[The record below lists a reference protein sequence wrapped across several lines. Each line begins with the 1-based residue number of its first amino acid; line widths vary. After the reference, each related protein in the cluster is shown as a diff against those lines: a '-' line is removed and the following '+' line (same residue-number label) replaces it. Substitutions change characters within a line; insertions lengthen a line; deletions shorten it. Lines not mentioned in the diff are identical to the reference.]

1 MKCDVVAGTKVE
13 LTHSRRFQNMLQR
26 KIFAVGATA
35 LVLGAIALVENQAG
49 ADEAVNWTLTGC
61 EGGKV
66 TSGGK
71 CNLKNQGNQ
80 RCLVRDSN
88 RGQTD
93 WNFGNC
99 SGQQVTLVT
108 KSGAAPKCGDTVALK
123 IGNEFFRKCVSPQ
136 LVGINICSEAASSPQ
151 ERIGGTNATHWDWQ
165 IKGCAE
171 GTPLDQ
177 DKPFAL
183 HNISKND
190 SVVFAKRPS
199 KVADTCWASKMKFGQ
214 CTTIRDK

>member
-1 MKCDVVAGTKVE
+1 
-13 LTHSRRFQNMLQR
+13 MLQR
-26 KIFAVGATA
+26 RIFAVGATA

-49 ADEAVNWTLTGC
+49 AGETANWTLTGC

-71 CNLKNQGNQ
+71 CNLKSQGNQ
-80 RCLVRDSN
+80 RCLVFDQN

-93 WNFGNC
+93 WGFGSC
-99 SGQQVTLVT
+99 TGQQVTLVT

-123 IGNEFFRKCVSPQ
+123 IGKEFFRKCVSPQ
-136 LVGINICSEAASSPQ
+136 LVGINVCSEAAASPQ
-151 ERIGGTNATHWDWQ
+151 EHIGGTNATHWDWQ

-183 HNISKND
+183 YNISRKD
-190 SVVFAKRPS
+190 SVVYAQRPS
-199 KVADTCWASKMKFGQ
+199 KVADTAWENTTKFGQ
-214 CTTIRDK
+214 CTTLRDK